1 MATSI
6 RVSRHGYSSLDL
18 PRPGHSAL
26 LFALL
31 CIAAL
36 SLDAAPDLPWTA
48 GVVAAGVFAA
58 AGTARTLQDHR
69 ELVGVR
75 RTADRLIV
83 HAPTSRDA
91 TELVRWRSAELTTGA
106 SRARLRRE
114 VGRTVHM
121 LDPGLLPSASPLRR
135 APARACRDLFEQVEQ
150 RLADER
156 PVAARGILLAQALL
170 RDAASPLYSE
180 ETEHLLGPAL
190 RRILGALE
198 P

>member
-1 MATSI
+1 MAATL
-6 RVSRHGYSSLDL
+6 RAQHPRYSSLDL
-18 PRPGHSAL
+18 PRPGRSAL

-31 CIAAL
+31 CAAAL
-36 SLDAAPDLPWTA
+36 ALDAAPSLPWTA
-48 GVVAAGVFAA
+48 GVVAGGLFAVAGA
-58 AGTARTLQDHR
+58 ARTVGERR
-69 ELVGVR
+69 ELGRVR

-83 HAPTSRDA
+83 YAPTSRDA
-91 TELVRWRSAELTTGA
+91 SELVRWRCAELTKRT
-106 SRARLRRE
+106 SRERLRRE
-114 VGRTVHM
+114 VARTLRM
-121 LDPGLLPSASPLRR
+121 LDPGRLPSASPLRR
-135 APARACRDLFEQVEQ
+135 SAARSCRDLFVQVEH

-156 PVAARGILLAQALL
+156 PVAARGVLLAQALL